1 MNIKSFIE
9 FLKEG
14 KSKDAI
20 ESISS
25 ELYERSREITE
36 AVGKDIA
43 KSFKLF
49 KEEKEDKGNDPDK
62 DAPDT
67 EASKN
72 KGEGDPTNIKDDDAD
87 TKPDEEKLK
96 KAEEEE
102 AKE

>member
-36 AVGKDIA
+36 SVGKDIA

-49 KEEKEDKGNDPDK
+49 KEEKEDKDNDPDK

-72 KGEGDPTNIKDDDAD
+72 KGEDDDAD